1 MAIDDIACESMV
13 RAGIMPPPTSKSKCG
28 LPGAII
34 GREVSPATLI
44 VASEPGLGAHYPL
57 HSAMRASHIGRQPAF
72 EPLAKACNGNR
83 SLVLKD
89 Q

>member
-1 MAIDDIACESMV
+1 MV

-44 VASEPGLGAHYPL
+44 VASRARHVRPFAAL
-57 HSAMRASHIGRQPAF
+57 HSAMRARHIGRQPAF